1 MGIEFVCIKK
11 DCVYREDGGTCPSDD
26 CAHIGCENCAIG
38 ASEKCVGCDVGI
50 LGILGEPF

>member
-1 MGIEFVCIKK
+1 MGMEFVCIKK
-11 DCVYREDGGTCPSDD
+11 DCVYREENGTCPSDD
-26 CAHIGCENCAIG
+26 CAHIGCENCTRS